1 LKETIRIVVLVSAAA
16 GCLFA
21 DASYS
26 ETVQYQGGT
35 LVEMLRGMAN
45 GPMAKMMGGRIG
57 QAFQDQTYT
66 IYLKGNKMARIG
78 NLNSIIT
85 DLDAGTI
92 TNIDNMKKTYNV
104 TTFEEM
110 KQTAAEMQKRMKT
123 GDTKLDF
130 DVKVDKTGN
139 TKTIEGQL
147 ATEYVMTLTAKDAGA
162 GKEAGAGMKVVSH
175 VWLVPTEPGSS
186 EIRAYYTKIA
196 SQYKDA
202 IGAAG
207 GPMMAG
213 ASRGMAA
220 ASAQLANLDGVSVEN
235 HMEVSGIASPM
246 GPMAPQ
252 GGDPNAPAL
261 IMATQNKAYSK
272 APVDDSKFAVPE
284 GYQKVDRQMRPRRGR
299 PQQDPQ

>member
-1 LKETIRIVVLVSAAA
+1 MKATIRTAVLVSAAA
-16 GCLFA
+16 GCLLA

-26 ETVQYQGGT
+26 ETVKYEGGT

-45 GPMAKMMGGRIG
+45 GPMGKMMGGRMG

-66 IYLKGNKMARIG
+66 VYLKGNKMARIG
-78 NLNSIIT
+78 SINSTIT

-92 TNIDNMKKTYNV
+92 TNIDNTKKTYSV

-110 KQTAAEMQKRMKT
+110 KQATAEMQKRMKT
-123 GDTKLDF
+123 GDMNLDF

-139 TKTIEGQL
+139 TKTIDGQT
-147 ATEYVMTLTAKDAGA
+147 ATEYLMTLTAKDAGS

-175 VWLVPTEPGSS
+175 VWMVPTEPGAS
-186 EIRAYYTKIA
+186 EIRAYYKKIA

-202 IGAAG
+202 LGGGG
-207 GPMMAG
+207 GPMMGG

-220 ASAQLANLDGVSVEN
+220 ASAQLANMDGVSVEN
-235 HMEVSGIASPM
+235 HMEVSGISSPM
-246 GPMAPQ
+246 GPMAQQ

-261 IMATQNKAYSK
+261 IMATQNKSYSG
-272 APVDDSKFAVPE
+272 AAVDDSKFAVPE
-284 GYQKVDRQMRPRRGR
+284 GYQKVDRQMGPRRGR